1 MHFCDNC
8 TKLFCKTCMPC
19 NRLGH
24 DSYDIDAAKETIQ
37 ARFWKNRIKLRDN
50 LVELYSLQN
59 EINWGKRFILWAKE
73 DYNSKVN
80 FREKTSRQTQFS
92 KIDEDI
98 RKNLKMAL
106 EKVRE
111 NIIDEPRLQEILQEI
126 TDVERGILPVSLQK
140 LLEKIKAYEEILIF
154 LRQYQNAEEIFDEVL
169 KDITSNPARSYL
181 GLLILNGKR
190 QHHFYLNL
198 L

>member
-111 NIIDEPRLQEILQEI
+111 NIIDEPRLQEILEEI

>member
-59 EINWGKRFILWAKE
+59 EINWGKRFILWAEE
-73 DYNSKVN
+73 DYNSMVK
-80 FREKTSRQTQFS
+80 FKEKTSRQTQFS